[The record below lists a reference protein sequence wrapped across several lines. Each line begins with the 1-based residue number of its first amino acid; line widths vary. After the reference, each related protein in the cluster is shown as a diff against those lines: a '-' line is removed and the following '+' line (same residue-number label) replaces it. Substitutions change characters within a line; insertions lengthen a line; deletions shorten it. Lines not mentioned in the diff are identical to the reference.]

1 MYTYVYTYLPIYGPI
16 GTAFAI
22 FSVYPFRSR
31 SRGWIGRTPQKKKK
45 TNTGFLSSFDLLAVQ
60 MRSMAWAASQHCS
73 HAIMHGEPEPWHKWI
88 TIFMLCQRKNALG
101 FGIWPRRSRLLW
113 LLCASLAAGSV
124 RGMIWHLR
132 GRARSSGAHR
142 LEVRWAAERMKWQWI
157 IKYEARESSTKLS
170 YL

>member
-1 MYTYVYTYLPIYGPI
+1 MCILIYLYMDLSAPPLQY
-16 GTAFAI
+16 
-22 FSVYPFRSR
+22 FRFTHFG
-31 SRGWIGRTPQKKKK
+31 RGVVDELDAHRKKKKK

-88 TIFMLCQRKNALG
+88 TKFMLCQRKNALG